1 MGKSFFCFFFLLGD
15 RGRKGS
21 GSHSPLPTGTHRVEV
36 GEEVERG
43 RPVEPEGQEVLD
55 VQGGVKGPA
64 RNRQR
69 C

>member
-1 MGKSFFCFFFLLGD
+1 MGSSSC
-15 RGRKGS
+15 
-21 GSHSPLPTGTHRVEV
+21 SPPPMGTYRVEI

-55 VQGGVKGPA
+55 VQRGVKGPA
-64 RNRQR
+64 GNRQR

>member
-1 MGKSFFCFFFLLGD
+1 MEKRVFFWGTEGG
-15 RGRKGS
+15 RGPAAAA
-21 GSHSPLPTGTHRVEV
+21 HPPTGTHRVEV

-64 RNRQR
+64 GNGQR
-69 C
+69 S